1 MDEGGSTAAGALAG
15 LEEDGKHGARED
27 GVSEVPKG
35 MRKEKDRRFKETCF
49 IGGRD

>member
-1 MDEGGSTAAGALAG
+1 MDEGGSTAADALAG